1 MTERT
6 LLHER
11 TTKFKGFRRADDLWE
26 IEATLLD
33 AKSKSWPSGE
43 KGMMPPETP
52 VHHML
57 IRAALDDAMEIREI
71 ELSMPSTPY
80 SECQTAIPGLQKLVG
95 RRMSSGWRK
104 AVDECLGGIAGCTHV
119 RELLVNMG
127 TAAYQTFAGEQLR
140 DTALNG
146 NQKRNELDDPSKFTQ
161 ANRCVA
167 WNLDGPMVQRHY
179 PLIYQKRLG
188 K

>member
-1 MTERT
+1 MIERT

-11 TTKFKGFRRADDLWE
+11 STQFRGYRRADQLWE
-26 IEATLLD
+26 IEATVQD
-33 AKSKSWPSGE
+33 TKTRSWPSAE
-43 KGMMPPETP
+43 QGMMSPEIP

-57 IRAALDDAMEIREI
+57 IRAVLDDAMEIREI
-71 ELSMPSTPY
+71 ELSMPSTPF
-80 SECQTAIPGLQKLVG
+80 SECQSAIPGLQHLVG
-95 RRMSSGWRK
+95 KRMSSGWRK

-140 DTALNG
+140 DMELTG
-146 NQKRNELDDPSKFTQ
+146 KKKRSELDDPSEFAQ
-161 ANRCVA
+161 ANRCIA
-167 WNLDGPMVQRHY
+167 WDLEGPMVQKHF
-179 PLIYQKRLG
+179 PLLYQKAR